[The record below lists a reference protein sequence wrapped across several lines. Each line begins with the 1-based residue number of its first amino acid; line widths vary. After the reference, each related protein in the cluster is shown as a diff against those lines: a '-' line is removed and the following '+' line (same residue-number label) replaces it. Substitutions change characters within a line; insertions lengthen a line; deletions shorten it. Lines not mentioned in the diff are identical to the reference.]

1 MEARQVVGY
10 LPRFLSF
17 EEETMGKM
25 PEVAP
30 REAAACEEALLE
42 QEEVLRYKESF
53 DSAAA
58 LELGCALAGLE
69 KEFSETYV
77 VQIVRAADAEVVFQW
92 LPDDKGTRNLDFA
105 AGKIAETLA
114 TGHASCFRQIEALK
128 EGEGLDALFAEA
140 PERLVSAGAF
150 PIYADGELTAVIGVS
165 GLHQGLDH
173 EAIVRALE
181 QVLGKSVRRFP
192 VALA

>member
-1 MEARQVVGY
+1 M
-10 LPRFLSF
+10 
-17 EEETMGKM
+17 
-25 PEVAP
+25 
-30 REAAACEEALLE
+30 
-42 QEEVLRYKESF
+42 
-53 DSAAA
+53 
-58 LELGCALAGLE
+58 
-69 KEFSETYV
+69 
-77 VQIVRAADAEVVFQW
+77 
-92 LPDDKGTRNLDFA
+92 
-105 AGKIAETLA
+105 
-114 TGHASCFRQIEALK
+114 
-128 EGEGLDALFAEA
+128 DALFAEA

>member
-1 MEARQVVGY
+1 
-10 LPRFLSF
+10 
-17 EEETMGKM
+17 MGRM

-30 REAAACEEALLE
+30 REAAACEEVLLE
-42 QEEVLRYKESF
+42 QEQVLRYKESF

-69 KEFSETYV
+69 EEFSETYV

-128 EGEGLDALFAEA
+128 AGEGLGEAFADA
-140 PERLVSAGAF
+140 PERLASAEAF
-150 PIYADGELTAVIGVS
+150 PVRAGDVIVAAVGVS
-165 GLHQGLDH
+165 GLHQSLDH
-173 EAIVRALE
+173 EAIVRALV